1 MKRITFIVLAVAAVI
16 IIAIYLIIPSTLTIN
31 NQVNIDAS
39 DAIAAKFL
47 THSKQWEKW
56 WPGTRVDNNQFDYG
70 DIHFYISQTT
80 NGGAH
85 VTLQKGNMKLNSE
98 ISYLADDFAVKITWH
113 TELQNSLNPVQR
125 VENYLNAQALKTKTA
140 EILKH
145 LKLFLEDKNNAYG
158 YKIYIN
164 KIKDPYLLTTTTSS
178 ANYPSI
184 QTIYEKVDDLKAQA
198 KTKGVMLTNFPILNV
213 TKIANK
219 EYQITVAIPINKTI
233 KPDQKS
239 FMNNLV
245 LGGNL
250 LVMDVKGGPNTISDA
265 FGAVKAY
272 MKDHN
277 LTSPAM
283 PFESLITDRSA
294 EKDTS
299 KWVTKIYYPIF

>member
-56 WPGTRVDNNQFDYG
+56 WPGARVDNNRFDYG

-80 NGGAH
+80 NSGAH
-85 VTLQKGNMKLNSE
+85 VTLQKGNLKLNSE

-113 TELQNSLNPVQR
+113 TKLQNSLNPVER
-125 VENYLNAQALKTKTA
+125 VENYLNAQALKTKTT

-145 LKLFLEDKNNAYG
+145 LKLFLEDEKKTYG
-158 YKIYIN
+158 YKIYIE
-164 KIKDPYLLTTTTSS
+164 KIKDHVLLTSITSS
-178 ANYPSI
+178 VKYPDV
-184 QTIYEKVDDLKAQA
+184 QTIYETVNNLKLQA
-198 KTKGVMLTNFPILNV
+198 KTKGVTLTNFPMLNV
-213 TKIANK
+213 TKADDK
-219 EYQITVAIPINKTI
+219 EYQVTVALPINKTI
-233 KPDQKS
+233 KPDPKS
-239 FMNNLV
+239 LINNLV
-245 LGGNL
+245 PGANL
-250 LVMDVKGGPNTISDA
+250 LVADVKGGPNTINDA

-277 LTSPAM
+277 LTAPAM
-283 PFESLITDRSA
+283 PFESLITDRA
-294 EKDTS
+294 IEKDTS
-299 KWVTKIYYPIF
+299 KWVTKIYAPIF